1 LQQNTKKVLNPLILR
16 YFRKFSEKS
25 HKVQPLLN
33 RAIELTFYYIDFLE
47 MFATDNNIKVREATS
62 PVASPSPTIKKKQF
76 FKELYSESMSL
87 SHKMEMFFS

>member
-1 LQQNTKKVLNPLILR
+1 
-16 YFRKFSEKS
+16 
-25 HKVQPLLN
+25 
-33 RAIELTFYYIDFLE
+33 